1 MSFGPNP
8 STQPDIC
15 SGEKEQN
22 KLTTRSNMSGSEL
35 KRHNAMKQVDLT
47 TDELVDAYKITM
59 RKLKK
64 EHKTDIQVYNML
76 CKMSKLVVENKI
88 TWSKAL
94 EYHFSKNFVK
104 AKSYQVSQN
113 FVFRKFFC
121 KWLELFLSKR
131 QKISPS
137 KLHYDASVKPTGRT
151 NSSN

>member
-94 EYHFSKNFVK
+94 EYHFS
-104 AKSYQVSQN
+104 
-113 FVFRKFFC
+113 
-121 KWLELFLSKR
+121 
-131 QKISPS
+131 
-137 KLHYDASVKPTGRT
+137 
-151 NSSN
+151 